1 MLERAEHWTP
11 PDSLGYSSL
20 RPVRLTGRGNALIAV
35 AVALVIGAIA
45 LGVFLGG
52 IARRLTEEQRLLRTE
67 GIHAEATVTRAWIDD
82 SKERQ
87 PWIAYRFEYAG
98 RGYTQRVKTPR
109 KIWPGLSKGATVPV
123 RFVPSQPSI
132 SHPIAWNGP
141 AFPLWLACLLAGSL
155 AALSLL
161 LPIAV
166 RRQARS
172 RPGDRIQEN
181 RQGHPGPLRIPPA
194 LWRHRQR
201 QVQRFQTPGRRF
213 APLCPLR
220 PGESAPQRALPA
232 LSCPPGKR
240 ASSVSL
246 TEPRPVTL

>member
-20 RPVRLTGRGNALIAV
+20 RPVRLTGRGKALIAV
-35 AVALVIGAIA
+35 AVALVIGAIV

-52 IARRLTEEQRLLRTE
+52 VARRLTEEQRLLRTE

-132 SHPIAWNGP
+132 SHPIAWKGP
-141 AFPLWLACLLAGSL
+141 AFPLWLACLLAGTL

-166 RRQARS
+166 RRQARLLAEG
-172 RPGDRIQEN
+172 RP
-181 RQGHPGPLRIPPA
+181 A
-194 LWRHRQR
+194 
-201 QVQRFQTPGRRF
+201 PGRVTGFKKTDKAIQVHYEFRLLSG
-213 APLCPLR
+213 AIAKGRSNASKPPVEGSPLCVLYDPENPRRNALYPLSLVR
-220 PGESAPQRALPA
+220 LENAP
-232 LSCPPGKR
+232 PPSR
-240 ASSVSL
+240 
-246 TEPRPVTL
+246 